1 MYINNKTRMAAIP
14 NLDDA
19 RFASIINHLVL
30 QFFENNYQD
39 SGYVL
44 NITNFAKLFRYNFEL
59 WALQQLGTDP
69 SVLTEY
75 KTRSDLKLWLLPQI
89 LETDDKVLIK
99 YKSKVIQMRNSVDP
113 SKYARYNA
121 RHNSVSSNANKI
133 QSGMGKYI
141 KGHRDDLKKV
151 INAVGQ
157 RYGMDLEEKDVSGKL
172 INVFSARKGIPDG
185 ILDYL
190 QASSR
195 YTLRKDPWNDL
206 S

>member
-1 MYINNKTRMAAIP
+1 MAAIP
-14 NLDDA
+14 NPEDA

-30 QFFENNYQD
+30 QFFENNYHD
-39 SGYVL
+39 SGYAL
-44 NITNFAKLFRYNFEL
+44 NTTNFATLFRYNFEL

-75 KTRSDLKLWLLPQI
+75 NTLSDLKLWLLPQI
-89 LETDDKVLIK
+89 LETDDETLNT

-121 RHNSVSSNANKI
+121 RHNSVSSNVKTI

-141 KGHRDDLKKV
+141 TDHRDDLKNV
-151 INAVGQ
+151 INAIGQ
-157 RYGMDLEEKDVSGKL
+157 RYGMDLEEKDASGKL
-172 INVFSARKGIPDG
+172 INTFGTRKGIPDG

-190 QASSR
+190 QVLSR
-195 YTLRKDPWNDL
+195 YILRNDPWDDL
-206 S
+206 P